1 MHHRYYLDNKKILD
15 ILDVFLYAT
24 AIQSLFFII
33 SVVTTAVTASK
44 LRSAV
49 KWRQQATSTSTATQ
63 NTPAGES
70 KEIREIALTKM
81 LVATSVLFVICMT
94 PMLLVQLAMFLVPEL
109 RYGGLYHNLTAVVWS
124 VISVFRCVN
133 SSLNFFIY
141 YRMGSRFRKT
151 LWTLLPCKRV
161 QVSTYS
167 TSLSSC
173 ETKDTDQ
180 RPAEAK
186 KPRVCVKSQ

>member
-1 MHHRYYLDNKKILD
+1 M
-15 ILDVFLYAT
+15 FLYAT
-24 AIQSLFFII
+24 ALPAIFLVI
-33 SVVTTAVTASK
+33 SVVTTAVTANK

-49 KWRQQATSTSTATQ
+49 KWRQQVTSSTSTATQ
-63 NTPAGES
+63 NTPAGDS

-81 LVATSVLFVICMT
+81 LIATSVLFVICMT

-167 TSLSSC
+167 ARFFSSS
-173 ETKDTDQ
+173 ESKDSDQ
-180 RPAEAK
+180 HPAQTE

>member
-1 MHHRYYLDNKKILD
+1 M
-15 ILDVFLYAT
+15 FLYAT

-33 SVVTTAVTASK
+33 SLVTTAVTASK

-49 KWRQQATSTSTATQ
+49 KWRQQVTSSTSTATQ
-63 NTPAGES
+63 NTPAGDS

-81 LVATSVLFVICMT
+81 LIATSVLFVICMS

-109 RYGGLYHNLTAVVWS
+109 RYGGLYHNLTTVVWS
-124 VISVFRCVN
+124 IIPVFRCVN

-173 ETKDTDQ
+173 ETKDSDQ
-180 RPAEAK
+180 GPAEAK